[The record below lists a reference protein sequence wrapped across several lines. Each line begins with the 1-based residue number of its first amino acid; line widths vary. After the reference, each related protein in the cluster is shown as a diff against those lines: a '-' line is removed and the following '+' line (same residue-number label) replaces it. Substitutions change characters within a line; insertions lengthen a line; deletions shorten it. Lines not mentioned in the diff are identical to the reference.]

1 MDKIDF
7 QFPSDVKNFLV
18 CRNDQLER
26 PRMPEVCAAGM
37 INKFRRIFSN
47 AVDLG
52 PGSDK
57 TRRYYD
63 IKEDLAIRSNQ
74 AYIF

>member
-26 PRMPEVCAAGM
+26 PRMPEVSAAGM
-37 INKFRRIFSN
+37 INKFQRIFSN
-47 AVDLG
+47 AGDLG

-57 TRRYYD
+57 R
-63 IKEDLAIRSNQ
+63 
-74 AYIF
+74 